1 MVRKETRVLQKKRA
15 RVQEEQDNMDVR
27 QIKILLVEDDED
39 DYVLIRDMLSEIE
52 TAQFDL
58 RWAATYEA
66 ARKALG
72 QGDLDAVLVDYRLG
86 EHDGIAL
93 VREAIAEGCRA
104 PIVLL
109 TGQGGY
115 EVDVAAMEAGAVD
128 YLVKDEVDAPLLE
141 RTLRYA
147 VAHKRSEAALRAS
160 EARYR
165 SLFDRVPVGL
175 YRVTPDGQ
183 TLDVNPAL
191 VQMLGYADA
200 ESLIACNAADLY
212 VNAGDRRRQQA
223 LVEREGVVR
232 GFEMQLRRCDGTIIW
247 VRDTLR
253 AIRDA
258 EGQVLYDE
266 GALEDITEQVRARE
280 ALLENRGKSE
290 ARERF
295 ITRVLESIPSS
306 LVVIDPSLRIVS
318 ANHNFLEKMRR
329 TADTVLGCRVEEVFP
344 RVLVEYTGLDRK
356 VRDVFRTGQQL
367 DGGKVAYRAPGLPT
381 RTYYYRLVP
390 LRAAESVD
398 SVMLLMDDITER
410 EQLREEVQRAERH
423 LASVVECA
431 NDLIVSADAGGN
443 ILTWNQAAEGIS
455 GLHTEQVRG
464 QPLLSLCAAE
474 QQEVMAEM
482 LARLT
487 KGQSIQN
494 IEVNLITADSR
505 KLPIAWS
512 CAPIRNPTQQV
523 AGIVLVGRD
532 LTERHQLQAQL
543 IQSAKMASLGVM
555 GIISAGV
562 QLMSERLDDAQL
574 RSEGIQKIYAATQRA
589 SLIIENLLKF
599 ARPQNE
605 QMQECDPHAVLEE
618 TLALLAHQMTLQ
630 KVVVKKEFQPHL
642 PKIYG
647 NPPLLQQVFA
657 NLILNA
663 RNAMPDGGNLTV
675 TTRAVKR
682 KPVSS
687 TDPPS
692 GIEIRFCDT
701 GTGIPVENLERIFD
715 PFFTTMPVGKGVGL
729 GLSISYSIIQQH
741 RGTIQVES
749 QAGQGTTFTVWLP
762 SMAQRIKPVRR

>member
-1 MVRKETRVLQKKRA
+1 
-15 RVQEEQDNMDVR
+15 MDVR
-27 QIKILLVEDDED
+27 RIKILLVEDDED
-39 DYVLIRDMLSEIE
+39 DYVLIHDLLSEIE
-52 TAQFDL
+52 TAQYDL
-58 RWAATYEA
+58 RWVATYEA
-66 ARKALG
+66 ARKALA
-72 QGDLDAVLVDYRLG
+72 QGDLDAALVDYHLG
-86 EHDGIAL
+86 EHDGIEL
-93 VREAIAEGCRA
+93 VREAIAGGCRA

-115 EVDVAAMEAGAVD
+115 EADIAAMEAGAAD
-128 YLVKDEVDAPLLE
+128 YLAKDGIDAPLLE

-147 VAHKRSEAALRAS
+147 VALKAS

-175 YRVTPDGQ
+175 YRVTPGGQ
-183 TLDVNPAL
+183 ILDVNPAL

-200 ESLIACNAADLY
+200 ESLTARNAVDLY
-212 VNAGDRRRQQA
+212 VDAEDRRQKQA

-232 GFEMQLRRCDGTIIW
+232 GFEMRLRGCDGTIIW
-247 VRDTLR
+247 ARDTLR
-253 AIRDA
+253 AVLDTDGQA
-258 EGQVLYDE
+258 LYYEGT
-266 GALEDITEQVRARE
+266 LEDITEQVQTQE
-280 ALLENRGKSE
+280 AIEKNRGE
-290 ARERF
+290 LEVRERF
-295 ITRVLESIPSS
+295 ITLVLESIPSS

-329 TADTVLGCRVEEVFP
+329 TARTVLGCRVEEVFP

-367 DGGKVAYRAPGLPT
+367 DGGKLAYRAPGLPT

-390 LRAAESVD
+390 LRTAESVD

-410 EQLREEVQRAERH
+410 EQLREEVQRAGRH

-443 ILTWNQAAEGIS
+443 ILTWNQAAERIS

-474 QQEVMAEM
+474 QQAVMADM
-482 LARLT
+482 LGQLA
-487 KGQSIQN
+487 KGRSVQN
-494 IEVNLITADSR
+494 IEMDLVTADSR

-512 CAPIRNPTQQV
+512 CAPIPDPTQQV

-543 IQSAKMASLGVM
+543 IQSTKMASLGVM
-555 GIISAGV
+555 AGGIAHELRNPLGIISAGV

-574 RSEGIQKIYAATQRA
+574 RSEAIQKIYAATQRA

-605 QMQECDPHAVLEE
+605 QMQECDLHAVLEE

-642 PKIYG
+642 PKVYG

-675 TTRAVKR
+675 TTREVKR
-682 KPVSS
+682 KPISPM
-687 TDPPS
+687 DPPS

-701 GTGIPVENLERIFD
+701 GAGVPVENLERIFD
-715 PFFTTMPVGKGVGL
+715 PFL
-729 GLSISYSIIQQH
+729 
-741 RGTIQVES
+741 
-749 QAGQGTTFTVWLP
+749 
-762 SMAQRIKPVRR
+762 